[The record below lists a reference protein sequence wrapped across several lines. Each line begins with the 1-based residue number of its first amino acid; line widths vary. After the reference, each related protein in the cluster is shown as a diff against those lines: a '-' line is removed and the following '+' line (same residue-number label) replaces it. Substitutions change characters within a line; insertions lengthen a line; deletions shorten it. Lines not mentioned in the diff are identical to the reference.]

1 MTMRIRQRLLVG
13 LVCGLWTFA
22 AHAQALQESFDLSV
36 PVAPTPVVIEGMT
49 RLFYE
54 LHLGNFAR
62 CPLDP
67 VRVEVR
73 DATTGAAIAVFEGDA
88 LERQLDRSGLQW
100 KAEAGAPIAPGR
112 RGIVFFELA
121 VPTGMPTPAAL
132 THRVA
137 YRANEG
143 ESVFHVDGPSV
154 PVARAPAVTLGPPLR
169 GGPWIAIYDPAWAR
183 GHRRVAYA
191 LDGQART
198 PGRFAIDWVK
208 LDAQGR
214 KSVRD
219 SGRVAD
225 AYSHGEAVLAVA
237 DGIVASVRNDLPE
250 RQRLDERSD
259 HALETGGGNSVVLD
273 LGDGRFAHYGHLRT
287 GSVRVVPGQRVRR
300 GETIAE
306 VGFTGSASDPQ
317 LHFNLSDGASTL
329 ASEGLPFALDRFR
342 ALGGYARIDDVGRVP
357 WTPRREGEDTRRNEL
372 PAGNSV
378 VVFEE

>member
-1 MTMRIRQRLLVG
+1 MRMRLPHRLLAGVACSLLAIAARAQG
-13 LVCGLWTFA
+13 L
-22 AHAQALQESFDLSV
+22 QASFDLGV
-36 PVAPTPVVIEGMT
+36 PVPPTPVIVEGQT

-54 LHLGNFAR
+54 LHLRNFAR
-62 CPLDP
+62 RGLDP

-73 DATTGAAIAVFEGDA
+73 DATTAAALVVFEGGA
-88 LERQLDRSGLQW
+88 LERQLDRSGVQGN
-100 KAEAGAPIAPGR
+100 AEAGAPIAPGR
-112 RGIVFFELA
+112 WGIVFVELA
-121 VPTGMPTPAAL
+121 LPTGMPAPLAL

-137 YRANEG
+137 YRVPEG
-143 ESVFHVDGPSV
+143 EDVFHVDGPAV
-154 PVARAPAVTLGPPLR
+154 PVARAMAVTLGPPLR

-183 GHRRVAYA
+183 GHRRVVYA

-214 KSVRD
+214 KSSRD

-250 RQRLDERSD
+250 RLRLDERSD
-259 HALETGGGNSVVLD
+259 HALDTGGGNIIVLD

-300 GETIAE
+300 GEAIAE
-306 VGFTGSASDPQ
+306 VGFTGSASAPQ
-317 LHFNLSDGASTL
+317 LHFNLSDGASAL
-329 ASEGLPFALDRFR
+329 GSEGLPFALDRFR
-342 ALGGYARIDDVGRVP
+342 SLGAYARIDDVGRAP
-357 WTPRREGEDTRRNEL
+357 WTPRRGSGETRRNEL
-372 PAGNSV
+372 PAGSSV
-378 VVFEE
+378 VVFGD

>member
-13 LVCGLWTFA
+13 LVGGLWAFA
-22 AHAQALQESFDLSV
+22 THAQALQESFDLGV
-36 PVAPTPVVIEGMT
+36 PVPPTPVVIEAQT

-54 LHLGNFAR
+54 LHLSNFAR
-62 CPLDP
+62 RPLDP

-73 DATTGAAIAVFEGDA
+73 DATTGATLAVFEGEA

-112 RGIVFFELA
+112 RGILFFELA
-121 VPTGMPTPAAL
+121 MPAGMPTPVAL

-137 YRANEG
+137 YHAQEG
-143 ESVFHVDGPSV
+143 EGILDVDGPAV
-154 PVARAPAVTLGPPLR
+154 PVARTSAVTLGPPLR
-169 GGPWIAIYDPAWAR
+169 GGPWIAIYDPVWER
-183 GHRRVAYA
+183 GHRRVVYA

-214 KSVRD
+214 KSGRD

-237 DGIVASVRNDLPE
+237 DGIVARVRNDLPE
-250 RQRLDERSD
+250 RERLDERSD

-287 GSVRVVPGQRVRR
+287 GSVRVVPGQRVHR

-329 ASEGLPFALDRFR
+329 GSEGLPFALDRFHS
-342 ALGGYARIDDVGRVP
+342 LGAYARIDDVGRAP
-357 WTPRREGEDTRRNEL
+357 WTPRREDEDTRRNEL